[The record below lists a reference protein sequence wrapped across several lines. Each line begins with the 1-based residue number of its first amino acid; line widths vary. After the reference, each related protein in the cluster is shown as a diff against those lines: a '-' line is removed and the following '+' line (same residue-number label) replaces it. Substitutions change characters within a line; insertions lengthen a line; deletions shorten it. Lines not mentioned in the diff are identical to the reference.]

1 MDKQKRIAFFHED
14 DYCQREILPLTAM
27 NFCLKQMGEID
38 DFSQEH
44 QLESGLFTDI
54 FIRERTPHEIK
65 DLGLR
70 SEQLNL
76 ALDFLPPYDLVETG
90 YDLADY
96 VIDEAEGTYGRGND
110 GHRENVFWS
119 VNESEIVNAIWL
131 DIRIDENT
139 IDLQRRVLTSLG
151 KIAPVLLADWNL
163 NRCVDL
169 TDLSDIEKYL
179 SEIEEY
185 IKVARLMW
193 LDETK
198 GNGTVSGD
206 GEDNEKETSSTH

>member
-90 YDLADY
+90 YSSYREKSEL
-96 VIDEAEGTYGRGND
+96 TYGRGN
-110 GHRENVFWS
+110 GYEQNIFWS
-119 VNESEIVNAIWL
+119 VNESDVVNAIWL
-131 DIRIDENT
+131 DIEIAPITMDMWRK
-139 IDLQRRVLTSLG
+139 VLISLG
-151 KIAPVLLADWNL
+151 KIAPVLLAS
-163 NRCVDL
+163 
-169 TDLSDIEKYL
+169 SD
-179 SEIEEY
+179 IEEY
-185 IKVARLMW
+185 IKEKSRL
-193 LDETK
+193 
-198 GNGTVSGD
+198 
-206 GEDNEKETSSTH
+206 

>member
-1 MDKQKRIAFFHED
+1 MDKQERIAFFHED
-14 DYCQREILPLTAM
+14 DYCQREILPLAAKS
-27 NFCLKQMGEID
+27 FCLRQIKEIN
-38 DFSQEH
+38 DFSKMH
-44 QLESGLFTDI
+44 RAANGLYTDI
-54 FIRERTPHEIK
+54 YIREKPTHVIEELR
-65 DLGLR
+65 LR
-70 SEQLNL
+70 SERLQE
-76 ALDFLPPYDLVETG
+76 ALRFLPPYDLVETG